1 MESIHY
7 SAFIPAE
14 TCVGSLYIEAVV
26 ESVATVVLDQA
37 LGRRLFSVLMG
48 RKSDV
53 HACPS

>member
-14 TCVGSLYIEAVV
+14 TCIGSLYIEAVV

-37 LGRRLFSVLMG
+37 LGRRLFSVLLG